1 MIGHKQALLAIAGTK
16 VTSQTDYKKALALVI
31 GIAVAQLNAK
41 NMKGEAAKQAKDRE
55 RAESS
60 IAILEGVLANPQRLR
75 VTVAHD
81 NYKNDTFLPA
91 VEMELNRMRAAVT
104 NPDALRNIY
113 RKNERR

>member
-1 MIGHKQALLAIAGTK
+1 MNAQKEALLKIAGTK
-16 VTSQTDYKKALALVI
+16 LTPQVDARKLLAGL
-31 GIAVAQLNAK
+31 IAIAIAAVESK

-55 RAESS
+55 RAEAS